1 MVIIVQRVVSIGT
14 LMTEIVMVDNI
25 VAGIVAIF
33 IQEKDKGV

>member
-1 MVIIVQRVVSIGT
+1 MVTIVQRVVFIGI

-33 IQEKDKGV
+33 IQEKDKVV